1 MRKLLIFVAMLLIVS
16 AFGMTA
22 FASEVNMT
30 VSGNTVTAHNAP
42 EDSTLFTV
50 SYKDGKISSVSMVK
64 GEGTINADITS
75 QKTNSDTVKAF
86 LWDLKTLKP
95 LAESKT
101 INKSKI
107 LVACFSATGHT
118 KPLAEYA
125 AEYLG
130 ADFYEIV
137 PEYPYTDDDLNY
149 NDSTSRT
156 TKEQNDS
163 SARPKISGGVQNM
176 DGYDTVIIA
185 HPIWWGQ
192 APKIIYTF
200 LESYDFSGKTV
211 TTMCTSGG
219 SPLGSSANNLKA
231 LTDNSAIWLES
242 KRFSIGASENEVQEW
257 LDGIGI
263 EAENNVTEQEE
274 KEMIIKINGQ
284 TIPVTWEDNESVT
297 ELKKQAEQRPI
308 VVQMSKYGGFEQV
321 GSLGRTYPSN
331 DTRITAQNGDIVL
344 YSSNQIVMFYSSN
357 TWAYTRL
364 GKINLS
370 EHEIAGLLSN
380 ENVTLTI
387 SVE

>member
-1 MRKLLIFVAMLLIVS
+1 MRKIFIFVTMLLIVS
-16 AFGMTA
+16 VAGMTA
-22 FASEVNMT
+22 FAADVAMT
-30 VSGNTVTAHNAP
+30 VSGNTVTARNAQK
-42 EDSTLFTV
+42 DSTLFTV

-64 GEGTINADITS
+64 GEGTINADITD
-75 QKTNSDTVKAF
+75 QKANSDTIKAF
-86 LWDLKTLKP
+86 LWDLKTLTP
-95 LAESKT
+95 LTESKA
-101 INKSKI
+101 IPQSKI

-125 AEYLG
+125 TKYLG

-137 PEYPYTDDDLNY
+137 PEEPYTDDDLNY
-149 NDSTSRT
+149 NDSNSRT

-163 SARPKISGGVQNM
+163 LARPKISGGVQNM
-176 DGYDTVIIA
+176 AEYDTVIIA

-200 LESYDFSGKTV
+200 LESYDFSGKTI
-211 TTMCTSGG
+211 TTMCTSGS

-231 LTDNSAIWLES
+231 LTNNSVTWLES
-242 KRFSIGASENEVQEW
+242 RRFSIGASENEVQEW
-257 LDGIGI
+257 IDGIGI
-263 EAENNVTEQEE
+263 EAKSNDTESKE

-284 TIPVTWEDNESVT
+284 TIPVIWEDNESVA
-297 ELKKQAEQRPI
+297 EIKHQAEQNPI
-308 VVQMSKYGGFEQV
+308 TVQMAKYGGFEQV

-331 DTRITAQNGDIVL
+331 DTRITTQNGDIVL
-344 YSSNQIVMFYSSN
+344 YSSNQIVMFYGSN

-370 EHEIAGLLSN
+370 NDEVTGLLGN
-380 ENVTLTI
+380 GNVTLAI

>member
-1 MRKLLIFVAMLLIVS
+1 MRKLFIFVTMLLIVS
-16 AFGMTA
+16 VFGMTA
-22 FASEVNMT
+22 FAADITMT

-64 GEGTINADITS
+64 GEGTINADVS
-75 QKTNSDTVKAF
+75 AQKTNSDTLKAF
-86 LWDLKTLKP
+86 LWDLKTLTP
-95 LAESKT
+95 LTESRSIPQSKT
-101 INKSKI
+101 

-125 AEYLG
+125 AKYLG

-137 PEYPYTDDDLNY
+137 PEEPYTDADLNY
-149 NDSTSRT
+149 NNSNSRT
-156 TKEQNDS
+156 TKEQNNS
-163 SARPKISGGVQNM
+163 SARPKISGGVRNM

-200 LESYDFSGKTV
+200 LESYDFSGKTL
-211 TTMCTSGG
+211 TTMCTSDS

-231 LTDNSAIWLES
+231 LTDNSVTWLES
-242 KRFSIGASENEVQEW
+242 KRFSIGASENEVREW
-257 LDGIGI
+257 LDGIGL
-263 EAENNVTEQEE
+263 EAGGGIAPEE

-284 TIPVTWEDNESVT
+284 TVPVIWEDNESVT
-297 ELKKQAEQRPI
+297 ELKNQAEQNPI
-308 VVQMSKYGGFEQV
+308 TVQMSNYGGFEQV

-331 DTRITAQNGDIVL
+331 DARITTHNGDIVL
-344 YSSNQIVMFYSSN
+344 YSSNQIVMFYGSN
-357 TWAYTRL
+357 TWEYTRL

-370 EHEIAGLLSN
+370 DGEVTGLLSG
-380 ENVTLTI
+380 ENAALTI
-387 SVE
+387 TVEQ